1 MTTTNWGSL
10 GEALAKQTR
19 ADRRERIAIAAM
31 QGMLAAEP
39 QDDEPYDNALLAQ
52 HAVSLADALIAELD
66 KDQK

>member
-31 QGMLAAEP
+31 QGMLAA
-39 QDDEPYDNALLAQ
+39 DDGTPFLYEELAQ
-52 HAVSLADALIAELD
+52 DAVKLADALMAELD
-66 KDQK
+66 KGKK